1 MIKFKKR
8 KTNKKRKTKAKWL
21 HSTHAWVLMYGF
33 FYMILILLYC
43 LPRLL
48 CEFIPIS
55 YMNHIYAGFSFPI
68 DIFSW
73 GLVAVMSGYSGI
85 DRAAMATKSSMM
97 QIGKADM
104 GNPQHL
110 QSVIKIMFVILLEAM
125 SLHFFF
131 GNDKEINGVLYK
143 GINVPLEAISTAF
156 VSTVSIYVMGNKSI
170 RLTQNLDRTKDTQNW
185 ADEKSEVKVGGEI
198 KPEE

>member
-1 MIKFKKR
+1 MIMLKKQ
-8 KTNKKRKTKAKWL
+8 KTNKNKKTKWL

-48 CEFIPIS
+48 CEFMPMS
-55 YMNHIYAGFSFPI
+55 YMNHIHAGFTFPI

-73 GLVAVMSGYSGI
+73 GLVAIMSGYSGI
-85 DRAAMATKSSMM
+85 DRAAMATKSSKM

-110 QSVIKIMFVILLEAM
+110 QSVIKIMFVILLEAT

-131 GNDKEINGVLYK
+131 GDDKEINGVLYK
-143 GINVPLEAISTAF
+143 GINVPLESISTAF
-156 VSTVSIYVMGNKSI
+156 VSTVSVYVVGNKGI
-170 RLTQNLDRTKDTQNW
+170 RLAQNLDRTKDTQNW
-185 ADEKSEVKVGGEI
+185 ADERSEVRVCGEI
-198 KPEE
+198 RLER